1 MVQCDPY
8 AIKAIVED
16 SADKATF
23 RPVLQ
28 ALDVR
33 NSAKEGTAD
42 RYRVLVSDTVH
53 FLRCMAV
60 AKLNALVTDG
70 HLVKGCL
77 VRLLDYRVTWIQNR
91 AVIILLD
98 LEVLSGAMERVGSP
112 QNYPESLNSKSKA
125 AAPPPPPAPAPA
137 PAAEKRAPS
146 GAYHDLA
153 EDVVLGIARWAL
165 HPGREGAPS
174 RGEPP
179 TDVAGDVAALA
190 AALAAEAA
198 DPRAASTTRR
208 DVEARKLL
216 SRVVDRH
223 LAGAADEEN
232 PDQNDGPLPLS
243 AFAALDALRHC
254 CGGAK
259 AGALEKLA
267 RLARRV
273 HHHDFLLRPS
283 ALGLLAS
290 LAVRCAPRHGDA
302 LALKRAGEDAPPATQ
317 NLFDELRRCAQC
329 VLSRLLAWPERMAKG
344 GCDLGPD
351 ARPPAPTAGSSP
363 DEMGGALAFYDA
375 IACGEALRA
384 LKLLGRLGVVAATS
398 DQADSL
404 PLVALLGNR
413 NGVAEGLAAT
423 DDPFLADHAHRA
435 SVGHAVA
442 AALVAICAGESID
455 PEAVGDDDERSL
467 WLDDVATH
475 DGPRLLLELLL
486 ARDAKDGGDDA
497 FELLRRLAQ
506 VHKHQAAVVERI
518 VRRVGGGVFSAHA
531 AGMALYQMMDG
542 SSSKK
547 GELAILTALEAI
559 RERAKQCRHS
569 GKDPARAYD
578 KHQAAAP
585 GRPAMARRARR
596 RAGGAPAADAEA
608 EADRAAAE
616 LLAEEQAAE
625 DRKAAKSSK
634 KKNKKKKGRAPPPPR
649 PPRPSPRRRPGPAGG
664 ERRRRQRRRRRHA
677 PQPLLLDDMA
687 DEPPPAP
694 RRRRRGGRPARRRA
708 PRRRGLGAY
717 GPALAAHEVD
727 VDALR
732 LMAPGDFADVGV
744 PRDAGEAILDAL
756 RADDAGGAPWAKGWY

>member
-77 VRLLDYRVTWIQNR
+77 VRLLDYR
-91 AVIILLD
+91 
-98 LEVLSGAMERVGSP
+98 
-112 QNYPESLNSKSKA
+112 
-125 AAPPPPPAPAPA
+125 
-137 PAAEKRAPS
+137 
-146 GAYHDLA
+146 
-153 EDVVLGIARWAL
+153 
-165 HPGREGAPS
+165 
-174 RGEPP
+174 
-179 TDVAGDVAALA
+179 
-190 AALAAEAA
+190 
-198 DPRAASTTRR
+198 
-208 DVEARKLL
+208 VEARKLL

-302 LALKRAGEDAPPATQ
+302 LALKRAGEGAPPATQ

-423 DDPFLADHAHRA
+423 DDPFLADHAHR
-435 SVGHAVA
+435 V
-442 AALVAICAGESID
+442 
-455 PEAVGDDDERSL
+455 
-467 WLDDVATH
+467 
-475 DGPRLLLELLL
+475 
-486 ARDAKDGGDDA
+486 
-497 FELLRRLAQ
+497 
-506 VHKHQAAVVERI
+506 
-518 VRRVGGGVFSAHA
+518 
-531 AGMALYQMMDG
+531 
-542 SSSKK
+542 
-547 GELAILTALEAI
+547 
-559 RERAKQCRHS
+559 
-569 GKDPARAYD
+569 
-578 KHQAAAP
+578 
-585 GRPAMARRARR
+585 
-596 RAGGAPAADAEA
+596 
-608 EADRAAAE
+608 
-616 LLAEEQAAE
+616 
-625 DRKAAKSSK
+625 
-634 KKNKKKKGRAPPPPR
+634 
-649 PPRPSPRRRPGPAGG
+649 
-664 ERRRRQRRRRRHA
+664 
-677 PQPLLLDDMA
+677 LLLDDMA

-694 RRRRRGGRPARRRA
+694 RRRRRGGRPAVRL
-708 PRRRGLGAY
+708 LGAAASA
-717 GPALAAHEVD
+717 PTDPLAAHEVD